1 MNNQLSEQPRWDPW
15 GAQVRDRADWVGR
28 PYAHQVISVPDV
40 VYLAFYWAC
49 IVLGVVAFIDAATR
63 RTDAFLAVGRLSK
76 PAWLGLLGGG
86 TLCQVVVPV
95 MSAGILGMLGLAGI
109 VASIV
114 YLVDIRGKII
124 SVTRGP
130 RY

>member
-1 MNNQLSEQPRWDPW
+1 
-15 GAQVRDRADWVGR
+15 
-28 PYAHQVISVPDV
+28 
-40 VYLAFYWAC
+40 
-49 IVLGVVAFIDAATR
+49 
-63 RTDAFLAVGRLSK
+63 
-76 PAWLGLLGGG
+76 
-86 TLCQVVVPV
+86 